1 MQRVARVAE
10 HSFLEA
16 PVRRGGA
23 VVVDLGCNRGGF
35 ATGMIGRYGA
45 TVYAVEPVPELFA
58 ALPQLPGLHA
68 EQLAIVGDGAAEV
81 ELLLNE
87 GSCATVDRRLSEP
100 GATAVAVPA
109 ERLAQL
115 LSRHGLTHVDVL
127 KVDIEGAEMEML
139 DGTPDAVLATIA
151 QISVEYHDFVDPS
164 LAPQV
169 AATHTRLVDLG
180 FRSLAFSRGN
190 QDVLYVN
197 SDKLPLNVAQRLWIT
212 LRYRYLRGLGRTFDR
227 WRGHIA
233 ST

>member
-1 MQRVARVAE
+1 VQRVARVAE

-16 PVRRGGA
+16 PLRRRGA

-35 ATGMIGRYGA
+35 ASGMIERYGA

-58 ALPQLPGLHA
+58 ALPRLPGLHV
-68 EQLAIVGDGAAEV
+68 EQLAIVGDATGEV
-81 ELLLNE
+81 ELLINE
-87 GSCATVDRRLSEP
+87 GSCATIDRRLGEA

-109 ERLAQL
+109 ERLDQL

-127 KVDIEGAEMEML
+127 KVDIEGAEIEML
-139 DGTPDAVLATIA
+139 DGTSDAVLATIA
-151 QISVEYHDFVDPS
+151 QISVEYHDFADPS

-169 AATHTRLVDLG
+169 AATHSRLVGLG
-180 FRSLAFSRGN
+180 FWSLAFSRGN

-197 SDKLPLNVAQRLWIT
+197 SAKLPVSPAERLWIT
-212 LRYRYLRGLGRTFDR
+212 SRYRNLRGLRRMLDR
-227 WRGHIA
+227 WRGRVE